1 METGLPVDAVHWGLA
16 ALPLATL
23 LLLLIGFRWKASTAA
38 PVAAAVAAAAAVL
51 AFAASWETMA
61 VAAAKGAWDALFIL
75 YVIWPALLLYLLAKK
90 AGAFDALRQ
99 GMARFSRNGLFL
111 VLAFGWVFA
120 SFLQG
125 IAGFGTPIAVV
136 APLLVAIGLRPLQ
149 AVVIPLIGH
158 AWATVFGTIAVT
170 WLATERVIDVADPV
184 ATAWQTALLLWIPDL
199 FGGLAIAWLFG
210 RWPAVRLA
218 LPMIAVISLIHG
230 AGQLA
235 LAPWYPAVS
244 NFLPS
249 AVALAAL
256 YPLSRWPRYSRPWR
270 GSRNDGEA
278 QAIDERGEPSMGLGM
293 ALLPYAA
300 LAGFTLIVLMV
311 PPIREPLERLQVGF
325 PFPEVETG
333 YGLTVEAQEEYS
345 PFSPFTHPGFFLLA
359 AVLTTWIVYRAS
371 NCLPDEPKKARK
383 SAPLWRKLAREAA
396 PPSSA
401 VIFFMMMSRILD
413 HSGQTDVLALGIAAA
428 AAPLVFAAVSN
439 VIGIAGA
446 FITSSSTASNVLF
459 SPLQQTVAALHGLP
473 EPAIIAAQSAGGGIG
488 NAVAPANVVLGT
500 STAGIRG
507 REGDVL
513 RKAVPWVGAMALL
526 VGLATVVLIHLS

>member
-1 METGLPVDAVHWGLA
+1 METGLPVDSVHWGLA

-38 PVAAAVAAAAAVL
+38 PVGAAVAAAAAVL

-99 GMARFSRNGLFL
+99 GMARFSRNDLFL

-170 WLATERVIDVADPV
+170 WLATERVIDMADPV

-235 LAPWYPAVS
+235 LASWYPAVS
-244 NFLPS
+244 NFIPS

-256 YPLSRWPRYSRPWR
+256 YPLSRWSRYSRPWR
-270 GSRNDGEA
+270 GSGKEEEA
-278 QAIDERGEPSMGLGM
+278 DSGKAGEPSMGLGM
-293 ALLPYAA
+293 AVLPYAA
-300 LAGFTLIVLMV
+300 LAAFTLLVLMI
-311 PPIREPLERLQVGF
+311 PPIREPLERLQVGIAF
-325 PFPEVETG
+325 PAVETG
-333 YGLTVEAQEEYS
+333 YGVTVEAQKQYS

-359 AVLTTWIVYRAS
+359 AVLTSWIAYRAR
-371 NCLPDEPKKARK
+371 NCFPDEPTNDGER
-383 SAPLWRKLAREAA
+383 APLWRELAREAA
-396 PPSSA
+396 PPSAA
-401 VIFFMMMSRILD
+401 VLFFMMMSRILD
-413 HSGQTDVLALGIAAA
+413 HSGQTDVLALGVAAA

-459 SPLQQTVAALHGLP
+459 APLQQSVAALHGLP
-473 EPAIIAAQSAGGGIG
+473 EPTIIASQSAGGGIG

-507 REGDVL
+507 KEGDVL
-513 RKAVPWVGAMALL
+513 RKALPWVGAMALL
-526 VGLATVVLIHLS
+526 VGLATVGLTAMPV